1 MSLGCSFGTGSQL
14 LCSTHRTRKPF
25 TRYLA
30 AEQIGA
36 HTVVRVV
43 DVVVVVVV
51 DPPVVV
57 DVARIIVVVAGGT
70 KAPICFTAVTPYG
83 SRKTG
88 AVSLFLPP
96 FAVGFYPPGGQTDA
110 FIQHGRKNF
119 ILLRRYAAA
128 LTRRHRESVGH
139 FEMCQC
145 PVLKVFPFAA
155 RFVAVDFLLVGKYKI
170 LERVACRIYKPP
182 R

>member
-43 DVVVVVVV
+43 DVVVV

-83 SRKTG
+83 SRNTG

-96 FAVGFYPPGGQTDA
+96 FSVGFYPPGGQTDA
-110 FIQHGRKNF
+110 FI
-119 ILLRRYAAA
+119 
-128 LTRRHRESVGH
+128 
-139 FEMCQC
+139 
-145 PVLKVFPFAA
+145 
-155 RFVAVDFLLVGKYKI
+155 
-170 LERVACRIYKPP
+170 
-182 R
+182 